1 MRTRSTIF
9 RRSAIAAT
17 AAVASLAL
25 TLSMAP
31 FHAAYA
37 AGLTAVPDGIAYDV
51 APRVPVI
58 ESAIGRGSVSTPNE
72 TTVAL
77 PGVEGDKAALV
88 RISVF
93 DAAADLDVTVAGAPA
108 LHVANGQDAS
118 TTVLAPVRN
127 GAISLGASTAVN
139 ARVEVLATFDP
150 DVTAPGATIAL
161 DAPVTRADTSK
172 ALGLSA
178 LGAAAESFGVVGLG
192 GVPSDDVRAVYATLT
207 IDATDTGT
215 IKFGGQDLAI
225 PAGRSVIST
234 IVMPDADGNVAIASD
249 DALAGTTNI
258 RVDVRG
264 YVSGSPQNTEL
275 ANVAGS
281 YVPATGTDWSSA
293 KASSSKTGSL
303 SLPDTD
309 DSAFGIALVS
319 AIRTGDS
326 DARTFVD
333 VGKTIGGRSTGM
345 LVDEAGALPQLEI
358 VEDVD
363 GRTPVAVR
371 GASVNVDAMLLGDI
385 VGDRPEVN
393 DTVNITIDSPE
404 QDATLDFAETG
415 GITIAGTVD
424 ANSAVEAVEI
434 YGDDEKIGTAAID
447 YTTDGA
453 TWTFT
458 GAAPHDG
465 VVTYEAKAIT
475 RGGTDASS
483 SLNVNV
489 TLPDEDETVIDPDT
503 VVLPVGEDSPVAAI
517 DAQTV
522 TFNSK
527 PEFHVGQIIVSD
539 VCEGAPEGFLRWVD
553 AIELNGAQWIVTT
566 HQAALTE
573 AIMQGKTQ
581 AGTDTAPDRVS
592 LSEPDTAPEGNITV
606 LDGPEKSL
614 TLLGAD
620 GATVS
625 GVSAESSAYAAQPAV
640 ARSSDTKARA
650 VAAKAKSDWVDQDDR
665 DVMISTSASVSKK
678 YALFGGGDSTSVG
691 TEDKVEVGDGLVSR
705 AVDISQTSESNKKKI
720 TDQLSVSGGVS
731 FNVKATAELYV
742 LFGLEIDMHWDWN
755 PLNDVSYLKA
765 EGGSSLEGEIG
776 VEGTASLTWSDSV
789 KIGKLEQGKTF
800 MVGIVPVYVSAQA
813 DITLEP
819 SIKVA
824 GKISWTKNVKVEA
837 QAGARHQGDDNIKLK
852 GYANVRGNE
861 SKDTTC
867 PNAGFSGELSLTPE
881 IGIAVAPKLKLYD
894 AIGPGIKLT
903 PAIGGKISGK
913 VDDSGTLTGSSE
925 LYAQVSAQVTFD
937 LTIPVIDTELAHWES
952 DKLTAKYTI
961 SADKDMTIPACKPDD
976 GSTDGGSG
984 EGSGGGT
991 AWDTVGNV
999 AVTWKD
1005 PTSGKTAS
1013 YTVKS
1018 GTQFFVDQA
1027 QLESK
1032 LGLGA
1037 GALDGMRGVA
1047 TGENGTGKVYRT
1059 GTVFQATSDTTL
1071 YVFYNDPELPEID
1084 NTDTDIVFVI
1094 DSTGSMG
1101 DEIGAVKA
1109 YVNNL
1114 ADAIGGVSASYRMA
1128 LVDYKDDCDS
1138 YQSRVDVDFT
1148 SDVPTFKEGVSN
1160 LYADGGGDEAESV
1173 YSGLNTALDLD
1184 WRDGVRRSIFIIGDA
1199 PGKDPE
1205 PVTGFTQ
1212 SDIVDKAIAKGVGIY
1227 PLGRVSSYGR
1237 ARSMPSM
1244 PESNGNDQNNDQ
1256 QNDAAP
1262 DIASSKDESGAVSE
1276 PAAAL
1281 LSDTLLSPAEAT
1293 SGNAVVRTIA
1303 DTRAVDTSSFEGFT
1317 SGLADATGGVYTE
1330 YTSEDFVEKL
1340 LQIVVSATVTPQVTV
1355 GTTNEFHTGDTVH
1368 FNASV
1373 VTDES
1378 NPVIGYDWNF
1388 GVGTPS
1394 GEFDQT
1400 TESGDVDMVFNEPG
1414 TYTVTVTVRTQSGI
1428 SGRGSHTIV
1437 VTDRVP
1443 TTTFSSTVTLASGR
1457 TPTFTLPVLPGT
1469 EAYGTLTFDNGEQTK
1484 TVPGEG
1490 TWSISM
1496 DGNLITAV
1504 FTPEEGYTGS
1514 APTPQTY
1521 LLSDAFGDTVNG
1533 RLTVVY
1539 K

>member
-1 MRTRSTIF
+1 MLNTSWEKNKEVVGKSIPAKSTIWMDASSGGF
-9 RRSAIAAT
+9 LADHPPRKEMIMTRHCTSAKPRILRLLALLLAFGMGLCVVGMTTQPVFAADASYAIPRNT
-17 AAVASLAL
+17 AQVWVDVESADAADASLAL

-37 AGLTAVPDGIAYDV
+37 AGLTAMPSGTAYDV

-93 DAAADLDVTVAGAPA
+93 DVAADLDVTVAGAPA

-215 IKFGGQDLAI
+215 IEFGGQDLTV

-234 IVMPDADGNVAIASD
+234 IVTPDADGNVAIAAD

-264 YVSGSPQNTEL
+264 YVTGSPQNTEL

-281 YVPATGTDWSSA
+281 YVPAVGTAWSSA

-303 SLPDTD
+303 SLPDTG

-326 DARTFVD
+326 DTRTFVD

-363 GRTPVAVR
+363 GRTPVVVR

-393 DTVNITIDSPE
+393 DTVDITIDSPE
-404 QDATLDFAETG
+404 QNATLDFAKTG

-424 ANSAVEAVEI
+424 ADSAVEAVEI
-434 YGDDEKIGTAAID
+434 YGDDEKIGTVAVD

-465 VVTYEAKAIT
+465 VVTYEAKAVT
-475 RGGTDASS
+475 RDGADASS

-489 TLPDEDETVIDPDT
+489 TLPAEDETVIDPDT
-503 VVLPVGEDSPVAAI
+503 VVLPAGADSPVASI
-517 DAQTV
+517 DEQTV
-522 TFNSK
+522 TFNNK

-553 AIELNGAQWIVTT
+553 AIELNGDQWIVTT

-581 AGTDTAPDRVS
+581 AGTDTTPDRVS

-614 TLLGAD
+614 TLLGED
-620 GATVS
+620 GSAVS
-625 GVSAESSAYAAQPAV
+625 GVSTERSVYAAQPAV
-640 ARSSDTKARA
+640 AHSSDAKARA

-665 DVMISTSASVSKK
+665 DVKISASASVSKK

-691 TEDKVEVGDGLVSR
+691 TEDKVEVGDGSVSR
-705 AVDISQTSESNKKKI
+705 AVDISETSESNKKKI

-789 KIGKLEQGKTF
+789 KIGKLEAEQDLHGRHR
-800 MVGIVPVYVSAQA
+800 AR
-813 DITLEP
+813 LCLR
-819 SIKVA
+819 A
-824 GKISWTKNVKVEA
+824 GRHH
-837 QAGARHQGDDNIKLK
+837 AGAVHQGRRQDQLDEERQ
-852 GYANVRGNE
+852 GG
-861 SKDTTC
+861 
-867 PNAGFSGELSLTPE
+867 
-881 IGIAVAPKLKLYD
+881 
-894 AIGPGIKLT
+894 GPG
-903 PAIGGKISGK
+903 
-913 VDDSGTLTGSSE
+913 
-925 LYAQVSAQVTFD
+925 
-937 LTIPVIDTELAHWES
+937 
-952 DKLTAKYTI
+952 
-961 SADKDMTIPACKPDD
+961 
-976 GSTDGGSG
+976 
-984 EGSGGGT
+984 
-991 AWDTVGNV
+991 
-999 AVTWKD
+999 
-1005 PTSGKTAS
+1005 
-1013 YTVKS
+1013 
-1018 GTQFFVDQA
+1018 
-1027 QLESK
+1027 
-1032 LGLGA
+1032 
-1037 GALDGMRGVA
+1037 R
-1047 TGENGTGKVYRT
+1047 RT
-1059 GTVFQATSDTTL
+1059 
-1071 YVFYNDPELPEID
+1071 
-1084 NTDTDIVFVI
+1084 
-1094 DSTGSMG
+1094 
-1101 DEIGAVKA
+1101 
-1109 YVNNL
+1109 
-1114 ADAIGGVSASYRMA
+1114 
-1128 LVDYKDDCDS
+1128 
-1138 YQSRVDVDFT
+1138 
-1148 SDVPTFKEGVSN
+1148 
-1160 LYADGGGDEAESV
+1160 
-1173 YSGLNTALDLD
+1173 
-1184 WRDGVRRSIFIIGDA
+1184 
-1199 PGKDPE
+1199 
-1205 PVTGFTQ
+1205 
-1212 SDIVDKAIAKGVGIY
+1212 
-1227 PLGRVSSYGR
+1227 
-1237 ARSMPSM
+1237 
-1244 PESNGNDQNNDQ
+1244 
-1256 QNDAAP
+1256 
-1262 DIASSKDESGAVSE
+1262 
-1276 PAAAL
+1276 
-1281 LSDTLLSPAEAT
+1281 
-1293 SGNAVVRTIA
+1293 
-1303 DTRAVDTSSFEGFT
+1303 
-1317 SGLADATGGVYTE
+1317 
-1330 YTSEDFVEKL
+1330 
-1340 LQIVVSATVTPQVTV
+1340 
-1355 GTTNEFHTGDTVH
+1355 
-1368 FNASV
+1368 
-1373 VTDES
+1373 
-1378 NPVIGYDWNF
+1378 
-1388 GVGTPS
+1388 
-1394 GEFDQT
+1394 
-1400 TESGDVDMVFNEPG
+1400 
-1414 TYTVTVTVRTQSGI
+1414 
-1428 SGRGSHTIV
+1428 
-1437 VTDRVP
+1437 
-1443 TTTFSSTVTLASGR
+1443 ASGR
-1457 TPTFTLPVLPGT
+1457 RRHQAQGIRQCPRQRKQGHDVPQCRVLRRT
-1469 EAYGTLTFDNGEQTK
+1469 EPDA
-1484 TVPGEG
+1484 
-1490 TWSISM
+1490 
-1496 DGNLITAV
+1496 GNRHRGRPQAEAV
-1504 FTPEEGYTGS
+1504 
-1514 APTPQTY
+1514 
-1521 LLSDAFGDTVNG
+1521 
-1533 RLTVVY
+1533 
-1539 K
+1539 

>member
-9 RRSAIAAT
+9 RRGAIAAT
-17 AAVASLAL
+17 ATIASLAL

-37 AGLTAVPDGIAYDV
+37 ADLTAVPDGIAYDV

-58 ESAIGRGSVSTPNE
+58 ESAIGRGSVSTPAE

-88 RISVF
+88 RVSVF

-118 TTVLAPVRN
+118 ATVLAPVRN
-127 GAISLGASTAVN
+127 GAISLGASAAVN
-139 ARVEVLATFDP
+139 ARVEVLATFDS
-150 DVTAPGATIAL
+150 DATAPGATIAL
-161 DAPVTRADTSK
+161 DAPMTRADTSK

-178 LGAAAESFGVVGLG
+178 LGADATSFGVVGLG
-192 GVPSDDVRAVYATLT
+192 GVPSDDVRAVYATIT
-207 IDATDTGT
+207 VDSSDAGT
-215 IKFGGQDLAI
+215 IEFGGQDLAV
-225 PAGRSVIST
+225 PAGRSAIST
-234 IVMPDADGNVAIASD
+234 IVTPDAGGNVSVAAD

-264 YVSGSPQNTEL
+264 YVTGSPQNTEL

-281 YVPATGTDWSSA
+281 FVPVTGADWSSA
-293 KASSSKTGSL
+293 RASSAKTGSL
-303 SLPDTD
+303 SLPETA

-326 DARTFVD
+326 DTRTFVD

-371 GASVNVDAMLLGDI
+371 GASVNVDAMLLGDV

-393 DTVNITIDSPE
+393 DTVDITIDSPE
-404 QDATLDFAETG
+404 QNATLDFAETG

-434 YGDDEKIGTAAID
+434 YGDDEKIGTAAVD

-475 RGGTDASS
+475 RGGADASS

-489 TLPDEDETVIDPDT
+489 TMPDEDETVIDPDT
-503 VVLPVGEDSPVAAI
+503 VVLPAGEDSPVAAI

-553 AIELNGAQWIVTT
+553 AIELNGDQWIVTT

-573 AIMQGKTQ
+573 TIMQGKTQ

-592 LSEPDTAPEGNITV
+592 LSDSDTASEDSITV
-606 LDGPEKSL
+606 LDGPEQSL
-614 TLLGAD
+614 TLD
-620 GATVS
+620 GAIGDDEGSDMAVTAPADFTDGRGIARSATLTRSTNNRTRNAKKTDDWVKQDERDVKI
-625 GVSAESSAYAAQPAV
+625 GVSLKLSKEFNLIGSDEDDDG
-640 ARSSDTKARA
+640 SDTKA
-650 VAAKAKSDWVDQDDR
+650 VDTSSLSAADKAKTTKQ
-665 DVMISTSASVSKK
+665 I
-678 YALFGGGDSTSVG
+678 
-691 TEDKVEVGDGLVSR
+691 E
-705 AVDISQTSESNKKKI
+705 
-720 TDQLSVSGGVS
+720 TDGGVALTVEGKTEV
-731 FNVKATAELYV
+731 FV
-742 LFGLEIDMHWDWN
+742 LFGLEIDIQWDWN
-755 PLNDVSYLKA
+755 PANDISYLKV
-765 EGGSSLEGEIG
+765 EGDASIKGEYGLEGS
-776 VEGTASLTWSDSV
+776 ASV
-789 KIGKLEQGKTF
+789 KWKGKSVKLGKLEQGATF
-800 MVGIVPVYVSAQA
+800 PIGPVPVYISAQV
-813 DITLEP
+813 DLTLEP
-819 SIKVA
+819 SVELK
-824 GKISWTKNVKVEA
+824 GKISLKKE
-837 QAGARHQGDDNIKLK
+837 IKLEGQVGAK
-852 GYANVRGNE
+852 HEGRKDLDVQGYRNVRGSDDND
-861 SKDTTC
+861 DTC
-867 PNAGFSGELSLTPE
+867 MPAGLEGEASATADVGLGVT
-881 IGIAVAPKLKLYD
+881 PKLKLYD
-894 AIGPGIKLT
+894 ALGPGLKLK
-903 PAIGGKISGK
+903 PSVGMQVK
-913 VDDSGTLTGSSE
+913 GTLKDTGDVEATSKI
-925 LYAQVSAQVTFD
+925 YA
-937 LTIPVIDTELAHWES
+937 
-952 DKLTAKYTI
+952 KLTASVVFDFTVPVLDWKITDWESPEMEAEISISEKNTPYTLPWC
-961 SADKDMTIPACKPDD
+961 SADTGGGDSGD
-976 GSTDGGSG
+976 GSGG
-984 EGSGGGT
+984 GGGT

-999 AVTWKD
+999 TVTWKD

-1018 GTQFFVDQA
+1018 GTQFSVDQA

-1037 GALDGMRGVA
+1037 GALDGMKGVA

-1101 DEIGAVKA
+1101 GEIGAVKE
-1109 YVNNL
+1109 YVSNL

-1148 SDVPTFKEGVSN
+1148 SDVPTFKEGVSG

-1244 PESNGNDQNNDQ
+1244 PESNGNGQSNDQ

-1373 VTDES
+1373 VTDEC

-1443 TTTFSSTVTLASGR
+1443 TTTFSGTVTLASGR

-1469 EAYGTLTFDNGEQTK
+1469 EAYGTLTFDNGERTK

-1514 APTPQTY
+1514 VPTPQTY